1 MVKNHLSM
9 KMAIYYVMVDSFDHT
24 DFLRKDIQTEVYWN
38 HSMRKKQNTKKKPTK
53 WVTFNDATFTYSVSL
68 VVGGTSQDLYS
79 LNI

>member
-53 WVTFNDATFTYSVSL
+53 
-68 VVGGTSQDLYS
+68 
-79 LNI
+79 